1 MGNTVVIDEAQ
12 YEVHKDYFLHLSK
25 NVHMIIICQKS
36 ANREKYSNQ
45 KVLVVPFS
53 NLDLADAIRG
63 EHNWIKIEDCTRRR
77 IGKTIRWKCMAKKV

>member
-1 MGNTVVIDEAQ
+1 MENTVVIDEAQ

-63 EHNWIKIEDCTRRR
+63 EHNWIEIEDCTRRR
-77 IGKTIRWKCMAKKV
+77 IGKTIRWKCMA